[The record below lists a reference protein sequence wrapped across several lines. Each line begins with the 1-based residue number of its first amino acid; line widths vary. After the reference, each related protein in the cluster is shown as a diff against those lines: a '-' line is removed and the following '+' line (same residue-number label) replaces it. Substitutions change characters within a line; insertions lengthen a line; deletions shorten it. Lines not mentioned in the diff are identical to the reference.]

1 MAAQATIVSPA
12 IRRKADELLA
22 RSDRW
27 AHGYRKHDGLQFVV
41 FASQSAPGVY
51 YQTRIDGAFC
61 TCPAARLSRAGRC
74 CHKVAVAEK
83 YQQARSRPFRTL
95 EELMGDD
102 ASLVDAF

>member
-1 MAAQATIVSPA
+1 MATATIVSPA

-22 RSDRW
+22 RSDSW
-27 AHGYRKHDGLQFVV
+27 AHGYRKSDGLQFVV

-51 YQTRIDGAFC
+51 YQTRIDGAYC

-83 YQQARSRPFRTL
+83 YEQARNRPFRTL
-95 EELMGDD
+95 EELMGDE
-102 ASLVDAF
+102 ASELVDAF